1 MTDSSNSTKEAPPQ
15 SSGRLKLTL
24 QPNHYDLTYTR
35 IDLENFVF
43 AGTCTLY
50 GTALE
55 TTNVLQLNV
64 LELQIV
70 VSSWKD
76 NRSSPEKKEVAGTTG
91 TADTDS
97 SAASTSDD
105 GAPQPQHDA
114 ISYHY
119 HRRNQTVDIT
129 FAESFQAGQE
139 VTIFMDFIGV
149 LNDQMAGL
157 YRSTYSDIYG
167 QRKVMATTQFEAT
180 DARRAFPCAD
190 EPELKATFT
199 LTVTIPAELQCIS
212 NTPMESMHTT
222 TINAVVGGQKKAVKT
237 ITFQKTPKMSTYLL
251 ALVVGELDG
260 ISTTSNQIVTTV
272 YTIPGKA
279 AQAQFCLD
287 TASRCLDLFQ
297 DMFHVP
303 YPLTKSDLLAIPDF
317 AAGAME
323 NWGCVTYREAKIL
336 VQQGSTSEST
346 KRGIARTV
354 CHELAVRTDMCVC
367 VGLTIL

>member
-1 MTDSSNSTKEAPPQ
+1 MTDSSNRTKEAPPKGS

-24 QPNHYDLTYTR
+24 LPNHYDLIYTR

-43 AGTCTLY
+43 AGTCALH
-50 GTALE
+50 GRALE
-55 TTNVLQLNV
+55 TTNALQLNA

-70 VSSWKD
+70 AASWK
-76 NRSSPEKKEVAGTTG
+76 NNSSKPEEEEKA
-91 TADTDS
+91 ADTACTTD
-97 SAASTSDD
+97 AASTSTDA
-105 GAPQPQHDA
+105 APQQHDA
-114 ISYHY
+114 ISYHH
-119 HRRNQTVDIT
+119 HRHNQIVDIT
-129 FAESFQAGQE
+129 FAENFQAGQD
-139 VTIFMDFIGV
+139 VIVSIDFIGV

-157 YRSTYSDIYG
+157 YRSTYRDIYG

-190 EPELKATFT
+190 EPALKATFT

-212 NTPMESMHTT
+212 NTPMASTHTT
-222 TINAVVGGQKKAVKT
+222 TISVGGTTKAVKT

-260 ISTTSNQIVTTV
+260 ISTTSHQIVTTV

-279 AQAQFCLD
+279 SQAEFCLD
-287 TASRCLDLFQ
+287 TASRCLDLYQ

-336 VQQGSTSEST
+336 VQPGSTSESA

-354 CHELAVRTDMCVC
+354 CHELAVR
-367 VGLTIL
+367 IEE